1 MTTTERVDRFQRRHP
16 GAGFPI
22 AVLYKFS
29 DDDGHFLAAL
39 ITYYGFLALFPL
51 LFLLSTALGLV
62 LRGNPELQQ
71 QVLDSVLREL
81 PVIGPQLGSPE
92 RLGGGV
98 TGLVVGTLVA
108 LYGGT
113 GLGQALQH
121 TMNTAWAVP
130 RHHRPDPIRSRGR
143 SLGLLCSLGLL
154 VVGST
159 VLSVLGSG
167 VATVG
172 GGLSVWLLI
181 LLTAGSVVLNAAV
194 FVLGFRLTT
203 ARRLTVRQVA
213 PGALAAAV
221 AWQLLQ
227 TFGGVYVARVVTNA
241 TAVNAVFALVLGL
254 MAFLYLAAVVLVLCV
269 EIDVV
274 RVDHLYPRALL
285 TPFTDDV
292 ELTSGDERVYAD
304 AARAQRAKGFERVD
318 VHFDDDGKGPGT
330 EPSPETRRPSG
341 ESTAAGD
348 T

>member
-1 MTTTERVDRFQRRHP
+1 MTLTERVDRFQRAHP

-22 AVLYKFS
+22 AVVYKYA

-39 ITYYGFLALFPL
+39 MTYYGFLALFPL
-51 LFLLSTALGLV
+51 LFLLSTVLGLL

-71 QVLDSVLREL
+71 QVIDSALREL
-81 PVIGPQLGSPE
+81 PVIGQQLGTPE

-98 TGLVVGTLVA
+98 AGLLVGTLVA

-130 RHHRPDPIRSRGR
+130 RHRRPDPIRSRVR
-143 SLGLLCSLGLL
+143 SVGLLCSLGLL

-159 VLSVLGSG
+159 VLSVLGTG
-167 VATVG
+167 VATLD
-172 GGLSVWLLI
+172 GGLSWWLHI
-181 LLTAGSVVLNAAV
+181 LLTAVSVFVNAAV

-213 PGALAAAV
+213 PGALVAAIG
-221 AWQLLQ
+221 WQLLQ
-227 TFGGVYVARVVTNA
+227 TFGGVYVSRVVANA
-241 TAVNAVFALVLGL
+241 GAVNAVFALVIGL

-269 EIDVV
+269 EIDAV

-292 ELTSGDERVYAD
+292 ELTSGDERVYTD
-304 AARAQRAKGFERVD
+304 SARAQSAKGFQRVD
-318 VHFDDDGKGPGT
+318 VHFDEDTGPTAEG
-330 EPSPETRRPSG
+330 PRETGQQSEQPTG
-341 ESTAAGD
+341 PAAP
-348 T
+348 